1 MPRPVLRLPAD
12 EAAIAVLPSPG
23 GTWIVSELETGQY
36 LARSINATYDP
47 GTGLR
52 ISFGNDAS
60 ATVELTTIFLSS
72 WNDATASML
81 KEMN

>member
-12 EAAIAVLPSPG
+12 EAAIAVLPSPD
-23 GTWIVSELETGQY
+23 GTWVVSELEAGHY

-52 ISFGNDAS
+52 IPFGNDAS
-60 ATVELTTIFLSS
+60 ATLELTTFFLSD